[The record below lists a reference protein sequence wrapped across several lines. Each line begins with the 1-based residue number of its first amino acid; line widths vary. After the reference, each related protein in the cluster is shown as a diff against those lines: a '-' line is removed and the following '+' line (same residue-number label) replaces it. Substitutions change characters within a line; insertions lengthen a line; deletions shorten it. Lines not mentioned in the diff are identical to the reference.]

1 MPAKPKAGR
10 RPAGTSDTRA
20 DILAA
25 AKSSF
30 AQVGFD
36 RTTIRGIAEVAGVDP
51 SLVMH
56 YFGSKAQLFVACV
69 DVPEQALSVFDILES
84 VPREEWGTSIA
95 EVLIPEKGSV
105 AFNPTLVG
113 IIRSASSEPAAAA
126 MIAGMYE
133 QQFLVHLR
141 RLKLSDP
148 ALRATM
154 MSSTVI
160 GLAFTGEIVGLPGFT
175 KAPVGKQRALLA
187 AVLQQV
193 LTADMP

>member
-25 AKSSF
+25 AKASF

-36 RTTIRGIAEVAGVDP
+36 RTTIRGIAEVARVDP
-51 SLVMH
+51 ALVMH

-69 DVPEQALSVFDILES
+69 EVPQEALSIFDILDS
-84 VPREEWGTSIA
+84 VPTEAWGTSIA
-95 EVLIPEKGSV
+95 EVLIPDTGSV

-113 IIRSASSEPAAAA
+113 VIRSASSEPAAAA
-126 MIAGMYE
+126 MIAAMYE

-141 RLKLSDP
+141 RMKLSDP
-148 ALRATM
+148 AARATM
-154 MSSTVI
+154 MSSIVI
-160 GLAFTGEIVGLPGFT
+160 GLAFTGEVVGLPGFT
-175 KAPVGKQRALLA
+175 KAPVSRQRALLA
-187 AVLQQV
+187 AVFQQV
-193 LTADMP
+193 LTADLG